1 MVEAKLPD
9 IPQGI
14 MVEMEGSGQEM
25 DDRVKPSG
33 KVNVPRFPLDDI
45 DEQIFSA
52 LAKRWTMVDSK
63 QKTKIKQRQN
73 IIKVEN
79 KTSWKTG
86 EADIRTTITK

>member
-52 LAKRWTMVDSK
+52 LAKR
-63 QKTKIKQRQN
+63 
-73 IIKVEN
+73 
-79 KTSWKTG
+79 
-86 EADIRTTITK
+86 